1 MVVLALLLLLRIH
14 WGAIVA
20 IDIVIIILPL
30 LVITR
35 HWLLH
40 KLYRLSAVV
49 VVVMMLLVM
58 LRLMVTPLLVSLSI
72 IITIII
78 IYGFKR
84 GIIVETEC
92 F

>member
-1 MVVLALLLLLRIH
+1 MVVLALLLLLRID

-20 IDIVIIILPL
+20 TDIVIIILPL

-40 KLYRLSAVV
+40 KLYRLS
-49 VVVMMLLVM
+49 VVMLVM
-58 LRLMVTPLLVSLSI
+58 MFLLLMMIPLMNSLSNI

-84 GIIVETEC
+84 GIIIETER